1 MAVKFFISVLFNFL
15 NRFINKSG
23 IFLITAFFVSCTQE
37 EKPIPSREMYFPPIN
52 SMQWEISTFNELGWN
67 VQEFENLKMYLES
80 MNTRAFIVLKDGR
93 IVIEE
98 YFGRTIIGNQAFGR
112 TSQWYWASAGKTL
125 TATLVGVAQQEGKLN
140 IEDPSSDYLGT
151 SWTNLSPQQEG
162 LIQIKHQLSMTTGLD
177 YLGVDLDCTL
187 PSCLRYR
194 ADAGQQWFYHNA
206 PYTLL
211 EKVVE
216 NATGINY
223 NSYTRQKVGDKIGM
237 GGQWISQEFNNVY
250 WSTARDMA
258 RFGLLILNRG
268 KWEDTEVISD
278 PNYFNQMV
286 SSSQA
291 LNPAYGYL
299 WWLNGQQSI
308 IFPGISTSLNLSL
321 ASNAPADL
329 IAGMGKNGQFVEVVP
344 SMGLV
349 VVRMGEA
356 PDNALVP
363 IVFHNEMWERL
374 MRVIQ

>member
-1 MAVKFFISVLFNFL
+1 MFCAC
-15 NRFINKSG
+15 
-23 IFLITAFFVSCTQE
+23 AEE
-37 EKPIPSREMYFPPIN
+37 EKPTPPREMYFPPIN
-52 SMQWEISTFNELGWN
+52 SMQWDISTFNELGWN
-67 VQEFENLKMYLES
+67 TQEFENFKTYLES

-93 IVIEE
+93 IAIEE
-98 YFGRTIIGNQAFGR
+98 YFGRTIIGNQPFGR

-125 TATLVGVAQQEGKLN
+125 TATLVGIAQQEGKLS
-140 IEDPSSDYLGT
+140 IDDASSDYLGL
-151 SWTNLSPQQEG
+151 SWTNLSPQKER
-162 LIQIKHQLSMTTGLD
+162 LIQVKHQLSMTTGLD

-194 ADAGQQWFYHNA
+194 TDAGQQWFYHNA

-223 NSYTRQKVGDKIGM
+223 NTYTRQKIGAKIGM

-268 KWEDTEVISD
+268 RWENNEVISD
-278 PNYFNQMV
+278 QNYFNQMV
-286 SSSQA
+286 SSSQT

-299 WWLNGQQSI
+299 WWLNGKESI
-308 IFPGISTSLNLSL
+308 IPPGISNSLNLPL

-344 SMGLV
+344 SMNLV

-363 IVFHNEMWERL
+363 IAFHNEMWERL